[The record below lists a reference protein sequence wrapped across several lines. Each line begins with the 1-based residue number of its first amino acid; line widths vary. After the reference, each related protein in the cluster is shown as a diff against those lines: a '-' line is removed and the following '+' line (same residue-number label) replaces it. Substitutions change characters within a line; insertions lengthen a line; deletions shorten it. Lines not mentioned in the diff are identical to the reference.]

1 MGGTGAERYGVRH
14 LGAIRSLVS
23 VVMVVSVA
31 LASLLIGLM
40 VDRSVNMQ
48 TLTTGLADYT
58 VVASLLGPCE
68 GRLRER

>member
-1 MGGTGAERYGVRH
+1 
-14 LGAIRSLVS
+14 VS

-58 VVASLLGPCE
+58 VVASLLGLCE

>member
-40 VDRSVNMQ
+40 VDRSVN
-48 TLTTGLADYT
+48 TTGLADYT
-58 VVASLLGPCE
+58 VVASLLGLCE